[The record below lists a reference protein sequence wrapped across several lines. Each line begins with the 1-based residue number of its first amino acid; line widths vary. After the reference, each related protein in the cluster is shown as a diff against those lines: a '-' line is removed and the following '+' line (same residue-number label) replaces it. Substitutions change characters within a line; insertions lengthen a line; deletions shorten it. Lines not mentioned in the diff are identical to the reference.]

1 MIYGDF
7 ESLIPKVNGKQNTEV
22 SDTNKYQN

>member
-1 MIYGDF
+1 MIYTDF

-22 SDTNKYQN
+22 SDMNKYQK